1 MNLVNITQK
10 IRNIQRLRHIL
21 QVLVKY
27 GFGYIIDRLNIEQN
41 IIGRR
46 FKKLAPIKKLDVFDH
61 PVPVRVRRALEEL
74 GPTFIKLGQILSTRA
89 DLIPLEFC
97 NELEKLQDQVPAFEY
112 KKAEEQIRNEFKK
125 PVSKIF
131 DNFSTE
137 PKAAAS
143 LAQVH
148 SAELKTGEKVI
159 VKIQRPNIKMTIA
172 TDLEILYWLANLAEK
187 HIEESRIYN
196 PVEVVNEFKKTIL
209 KEIDFNTEANNTERF
224 RRNFKNDNTVYIPGI
239 FRDLSTAKILTME
252 RIEGIKSTDL
262 KGIERAGLD
271 RKQVA
276 INGANA
282 LLKQIFIDGFFHA
295 DPHPGNMFVL
305 DNNRIAF
312 IDFGMVGRIDEEA
325 KAQLASI
332 LSAFLERDI
341 PEMSEAF
348 IAVGAIEEVNAKKLN
363 LDLRD
368 LMEHYYG
375 ISLKELRMG
384 QLLVDIVDIVSQ
396 NKIKIPP
403 DLFLLSK
410 ALITVEGIGRKLDP
424 EFNMTVQAKPFAEK
438 LVRQRY
444 SAKNIARE
452 IRKFAKA
459 LYGFTS
465 SLPKDLNL
473 ILNKIKK
480 GTLRVEFEHRGLE
493 NLIAQMDKVSNRVA
507 FSVIIAALIIG
518 SSIIMQTNKGPL
530 FLGFPMLGIF
540 GFLAAGIMGLWL
552 AIAILRSGK
561 L

>member
-1 MNLVNITQK
+1 MNLVNITQR
-10 IRNIQRLRHIL
+10 IHNIQRLRNIL
-21 QVLVKY
+21 NILIKY
-27 GFGYIIDRLNIEQN
+27 GFSYIVGRLNIEQN
-41 IIGRR
+41 IIGRG
-46 FKKLAPIKKLDVFDH
+46 FKKFVPIKKLDVFDQ
-61 PVPVRVRRALEEL
+61 PVPVRVRMALEEL

-97 NELEKLQDQVPAFEY
+97 REFEKLQDQVPAFEY
-112 KKAEEQIRNEFKK
+112 EKVEKQIKNEFQK
-125 PVSKIF
+125 PVIEIF
-131 DNFSTE
+131 NNFSIE

-143 LAQVH
+143 LSQVH
-148 SAELKTGEKVI
+148 SAELKTGEKVV
-159 VKIQRPNIKMTIA
+159 VKIQRPNMKKIIT

-187 HIEESRIYN
+187 HIEESRVYN
-196 PVEVVNEFKKTIL
+196 PVEVVDEFKKTIL
-209 KEIDFNTEANNTERF
+209 KEIDFNTEANNVERF
-224 RRNFKNDNTVYIPGI
+224 RRNFKNDDTVYIPKV

-252 RIEGIKSTDL
+252 RIQGIKSTDL

-276 INGANA
+276 VNGANA
-282 LLKQIFIDGFFHA
+282 LLKQIFVDGFFHA
-295 DPHPGNMFVL
+295 DPHPGNMFIL

-312 IDFGMVGRIDEEA
+312 IDFGMVGRIDEET
-325 KAQLASI
+325 KNQLGSI
-332 LSAFLERDI
+332 LTAFLERDV
-341 PEMSEAF
+341 SEISEIF
-348 IAVGAIEEVNAKKLN
+348 IAIGAIEETNAKKLN

-368 LMEHYYG
+368 LMERYYE

-384 QLLVDIVDIVSQ
+384 QLLVDTIDIVSQ

-403 DLFLLSK
+403 DLFLLTK
-410 ALITVEGIGRKLDP
+410 ALITVEGTGRKLDP

-444 SAKNIARE
+444 SAKNIAKE
-452 IRKFAKA
+452 IKKFAKA
-459 LYGFTS
+459 LYNFTG

-493 NLIAQMDKVSNRVA
+493 SLIAQMDKVSNRIT

-540 GFLAAGIMGLWL
+540 GFLIAGIMGLWL

>member
-1 MNLVNITQK
+1 LNLVNITQK

-252 RIEGIKSTDL
+252 RIKGIKSTDL
-262 KGIERAGLD
+262 KRIERAGLD

-332 LSAFLERDI
+332 LSAFLERDV

-438 LVRQRY
+438 LVKQRY
-444 SAKNIARE
+444 SAKSIAKE

-540 GFLAAGIMGLWL
+540 GFLIAGVMGLWL